1 MPSTFEAILRALKSV
16 LEAETS
22 ATISRISEVEGEFK
36 VAAGGRVIIEPGDP
50 VLAETTMSPLAYTYD
65 HGVDLSVYVK
75 GEGNDAAFDA
85 LKVAIGTALAA
96 DRQLGGACSW
106 LDMDPPVPNDDPF
119 EGASSVMA
127 GVIPLTIRYTT
138 SNPLT

>member
-1 MPSTFEAILRALKSV
+1 MASTFETILAALKGV
-16 LEAETS
+16 LEAGTD
-22 ATISRISEVEGEFK
+22 ATIKRMSEIEGDFT
-36 VAAGGRVIIEPGDP
+36 VPAGGAVHIEPGDP
-50 VLAETTMSPLAYTYD
+50 VLADTTFSPLAYTYD
-65 HGVDLSVYVK
+65 HGVDLAVYVQ
-75 GEGNDAAFDA
+75 GETNDAAFDA
-85 LKVAIGTALAA
+85 LKVAIGTALDA

-127 GVIPLTIRYTT
+127 GMIPLTIRYTT